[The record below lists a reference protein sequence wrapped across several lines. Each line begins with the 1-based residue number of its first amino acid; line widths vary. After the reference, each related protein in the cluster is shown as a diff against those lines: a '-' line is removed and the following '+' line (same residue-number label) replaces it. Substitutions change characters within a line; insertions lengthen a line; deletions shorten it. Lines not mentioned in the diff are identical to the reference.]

1 MKRRRILL
9 YVALYVREHGRPPSW
24 SEIRAAVGL
33 SRFRL
38 VTLMASMRADGFITY
53 DDDVPGDLRVTAAG
67 LTFAAGRRNRV
78 PAVTGKP

>member
-1 MKRRRILL
+1 MKRRRVLV
-9 YVALYVREHGRPPSW
+9 YVALYVREHGCPPSW

-38 VTLMASMRADGFITY
+38 VALMASMRADGFITY

-67 LTFAAGRRNRV
+67 LVYAGGRRS
-78 PAVTGKP
+78 